1 MHACPDA
8 ATYIAASSSFH
19 FTSVVGGGGG
29 LSIERL
35 AGKSLVTGRLS
46 GCAQRSFTLLLEN
59 NEALR
64 TKESRDRDSA
74 MKTDA
79 CSLYKEFTEQKRSHK
94 TMVLISLS
102 FRPRFC

>member
-19 FTSVVGGGGG
+19 FTSVVGGG

-46 GCAQRSFTLLLEN
+46 GYAQRSFTLLLEN
-59 NEALR
+59 AE
-64 TKESRDRDSA
+64 E
-74 MKTDA
+74 
-79 CSLYKEFTEQKRSHK
+79 H
-94 TMVLISLS
+94 
-102 FRPRFC
+102 